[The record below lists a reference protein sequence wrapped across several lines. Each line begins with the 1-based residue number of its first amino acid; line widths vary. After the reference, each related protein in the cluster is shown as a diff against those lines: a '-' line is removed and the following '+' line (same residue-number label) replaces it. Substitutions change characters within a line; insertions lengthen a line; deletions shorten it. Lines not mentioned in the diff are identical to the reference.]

1 MSINPGLY
9 NIKLYKRSDWSQ
21 SFILK
26 DPNGAVVDLSSGYT
40 IACEF
45 WNKERTKMYVEVTTA
60 ITDGA
65 NGKITLSLTDAQT
78 SLLPDTSYYDVKVTS
93 GSTSDLWIQGTVTA
107 NVGYTT

>member
-26 DPNGAVVDLSSGYT
+26 DPNGAAVNLSSGYT

-45 WNKERTKMYVEVTTA
+45 WNKERTKMHVEVTTA

-65 NGKITLSLTDAQT
+65 NGKITLSLTDEQT

-107 NVGYTT
+107 NEGYTT